1 VSSDRTEFPFTLPRG
16 YVDTE
21 GKRHKEGTMRL
32 ATAKDEV
39 APLQDP
45 RVRANTGYLAV
56 ILLARV
62 ITRLGSL
69 HQVYPQ
75 VIEDLPVADFAYL
88 QSFNDDISTA
98 AVVPEHLKLA
108 ARAPCS
114 GVKGLT
120 CAISLSGCN
129 MIK

>member
-45 RVRANTGYLAV
+45 RVRANPGYLAV

-88 QSFNDDISTA
+88 QSFYRRINQEGDSQIKVTC
-98 AVVPEHLKLA
+98 PE
-108 ARAPCS
+108 
-114 GVKGLT
+114 
-120 CAISLSGCN
+120 CN
-129 MIK
+129 KAFEVEAEPTGES

>member
-88 QSFNDDISTA
+88 QSFYRRINQEGDSQIK
-98 AVVPEHLKLA
+98 V
-108 ARAPCS
+108 
-114 GVKGLT
+114 T
-120 CAISLSGCN
+120 CPQCN
-129 MIK
+129 KTFEVEAEPTGES